1 MQKHL
6 LTQQY
11 TGLIFFFLSFEKPDC
26 NPKKA
31 EASAEGSFPKGI
43 FFLNFQDLYRQISD
57 LSCQDSQRFSQ
68 ALELLNASFLRE
80 ELSVA
85 RRPFYPYRKILFGT
99 EKLLVIFLA
108 LLPLFLH
115 HMQTAAFF
123 CRYWPFL
130 SAGLLLVAG
139 TATLCWYSNY
149 RFHQA
154 VHLPSYRSIL
164 SKQTD
169 PFSIHCT
176 QDHFWGRQ
184 QVYLK
189 NTGDRTF
196 SYIRGCIHFG
206 DQNTLIHT
214 VSFALE
220 MISPRRAVLL
230 DTLYAAQD
238 PIYPQKIHW
247 DEISVDIQFLLEG
260 DCSPAHQKQT
270 VYQSHRTYFAVLNY
284 FHYWHILG
292 WRLPFET
299 TWLTQEFFYRVKT
312 FFLYWPQSPRIYAA
326 VRSPAQIRF
335 SLIRMCKYLFL
346 AVFTLFLSAFLLAAL
361 VGLFLF
367 AGFYLFQV
375 ATLLQ

>member
-1 MQKHL
+1 MDFVCRL
-6 LTQQY
+6 LLRSKPLKSPIPFVNAKTSADPAIY
-11 TGLIFFFLSFEKPDC
+11 RADFLFPFLRKTRLQSEKSRSFCRREFSEGNLFSEFPGSLPPDFRSVL
-26 NPKKA
+26 P
-31 EASAEGSFPKGI
+31 
-43 FFLNFQDLYRQISD
+43 
-57 LSCQDSQRFSQ
+57 DSQRFSQ

-196 SYIRGCIHFG
+196 SYIRGCIHFW

-270 VYQSHRTYFAVLNY
+270 VYQSHRTYL
-284 FHYWHILG
+284 
-292 WRLPFET
+292 
-299 TWLTQEFFYRVKT
+299 
-312 FFLYWPQSPRIYAA
+312 
-326 VRSPAQIRF
+326 
-335 SLIRMCKYLFL
+335 LF
-346 AVFTLFLSAFLLAAL
+346 
-361 VGLFLF
+361 
-367 AGFYLFQV
+367 
-375 ATLLQ
+375 